1 MMRRK
6 KRELTRLY
14 LKIRSNKFV
23 LNDLTYMPRW
33 FILLI
38 DTSLVAIAYF
48 ISYLLFKST
57 LANLEVQYAYPFI
70 VKYFMY
76 IIVNLI
82 FFMVFRLHYN
92 LVRHSS
98 VLDAV
103 KLFFTLFVAHFTL
116 LSFGYMQHI
125 FTGKSIYHFVV
136 LLLSFMLAFM
146 LMLMFRLT
154 VKYVFERYRGLDKKI
169 PLKRTVVFGV
179 EHQAVGLAEALMK
192 ENPARFNIVGFIDL
206 DSKASDKRIM
216 GLPIFHYVDNLN
228 EIVEDLEFEVL
239 IIATKHLSENQKFA
253 LVETC
258 SQAHIKIFT
267 SNLISDVQDQ
277 DGSGNSRNIRDLKIE
292 DLLQR
297 PTIQLD
303 VAHVAK
309 SLYDKTIFVT
319 GGAGSIGS
327 EIVTQLGIFNPKK
340 IVIIDQAETPMHD
353 LDLMIRSKFPNL
365 KYEIRIGDITDAL
378 DMERIFREHKPHII
392 YHAAAY
398 KHVPMMEK
406 NPIQAVMANVVGVR
420 NVADLAV
427 KYQAERFIFVSTD
440 KAVNPTNI
448 MGATK
453 KIAEIYTQSMFFSL
467 LEQNKNTHLTKFITT
482 RFGNVLGSNG
492 SVVPLFQK
500 QIEKG
505 GPITLTHPEVT
516 RFFMTIPEA
525 CQLVLQAGSL
535 GEGGEIFL
543 FDMGQPIKIL
553 DLAKKMIQLSGLIPN
568 QDIQIKFVGLRP
580 GEKLYEELYDEYA
593 ETVPTHHKKIL
604 KVIDRVPNHQD
615 VLAQLSDLL
624 QFLHVGDCDGIVH
637 QIKTMVPEY
646 HNPNEVGKA
655 VSGE

>member
-1 MMRRK
+1 MMLRKRRQLK
-6 KRELTRLY
+6 RLY
-14 LKIRSNKFV
+14 LKFRSNNFT

-33 FILLI
+33 FILVI
-38 DTSLVAIAYF
+38 DISLVAIAYF
-48 ISYLLFKST
+48 VSYIIFRATLST
-57 LANLEVQYAYPFI
+57 LDIQQSLPFV
-70 VKYFMY
+70 VKYFLY
-76 IIVNLI
+76 IGVNLI
-82 FFMVFRLHYN
+82 FYTLFRLHFN

-103 KLFFTLFVAHFTL
+103 KLFFTLFVSHFVL
-116 LSFGYMQHI
+116 LTIEYSQFI
-125 FTGKSIYHFVV
+125 FTKKSIYHFIV
-136 LLLSFMLAFM
+136 LLLSFMLSFV

-154 VKYVFERYRGLDKKI
+154 VKYVFEKYRGIDKRI
-169 PLKRTVVFGV
+169 ALKKTVVFGV

-192 ENPARFNIVGFIDL
+192 ENPKRFNIVGFLDL
-206 DSKASDKRIM
+206 DAKASDKRIM
-216 GLPIFHYVDNLN
+216 GLPIYHYEDNLA
-228 EIVEDLEFEVL
+228 EILEDLDFEVL
-239 IIATKHLSENQKFA
+239 IIATKHLSEDQKFA
-253 LVETC
+253 LVESC
-258 SQAHIKIFT
+258 SQSHIKIFT
-267 SNLISDVQDQ
+267 SNLISDVNDSEGQ
-277 DGSGNSRNIRDLKIE
+277 GRNIRDLKIE

-303 VAHVAK
+303 VAHVSK

-353 LDLMIRSKFPNL
+353 LDLLLRAKFPNL

-378 DMERIFREHKPHII
+378 DMERIFKAHKPHII

-420 NVADLAV
+420 NMADLAV
-427 KYQAERFIFVSTD
+427 KYNVERFIFVSTD

-453 KIAEIYTQSMFFSL
+453 KIAEIYTQSLFFNL
-467 LEQNKNTHLTKFITT
+467 LAQEKEGLTKFITT

-500 QIEKG
+500 QIEQG

-593 ETVPTHHKKIL
+593 VTVPTHHKKIL
-604 KVIDRVPNHQD
+604 KVIDRVPEHQA

-624 QFLHVGDCDGIVH
+624 QNLHIGDCDGIVE
-637 QIKTMVPEY
+637 QIKKMVPEY
-646 HNPNEVGKA
+646 HNPQEGLKVK
-655 VSGE
+655 E

>member
-6 KRELTRLY
+6 RKELTKFY
-14 LKIRSNKFV
+14 LKIRSNN
-23 LNDLTYMPRW
+23 LILSDLTYMPRW
-33 FILLI
+33 VILLI
-38 DTSLVAIAYF
+38 DTCLVAIAYLV
-48 ISYLLFKST
+48 SYLLFRST
-57 LANLEVQYAYPFI
+57 LANLDIPQVLPFI
-70 VKYFMY
+70 VKYFIY
-76 IIVNLI
+76 ISVNTI
-82 FFMVFRLHYN
+82 FFIIFRLHYN

-103 KLFFTLFVAHFTL
+103 KLFLTLFVAHFTL
-116 LSFGYMQHI
+116 LTIEYGQFLFSE
-125 FTGKSIYHFVV
+125 KSIFHFVT
-136 LLLSFMLAFM
+136 LLLSFMLSFV

-154 VKYVFERYRGLDKKI
+154 VKYVFERYRGLDKKV
-169 PLKRTVVFGV
+169 PLKRTVIFGV

-192 ENPARFNIVGFIDL
+192 ENPARFNIVGFVDL
-206 DSKASDKRIM
+206 DSKVSDKRII
-216 GLPIFHYVDNLN
+216 GLPIYHYIDSLN
-228 EIVEDLEFEVL
+228 ECIEDLDFEVL
-239 IIATKHLSENQKFA
+239 IIATRQLSEAQKFS
-253 LVETC
+253 LVEFC
-258 SQAHIKIFT
+258 SHAHIKIFT
-267 SNLISDVQDQ
+267 SNLISDVNDQ
-277 DGSGNSRNIRDLKIE
+277 DFQGNSRNIRDLKIE

-309 SLYDKTIFVT
+309 SLYDKVIFVT

-327 EIVTQLGIFNPKK
+327 EIVTQLGIFNPRK

-378 DMERIFREHKPHII
+378 DMDRIFREHKPHII

-420 NVADLAV
+420 NIADLSV
-427 KYQAERFIFVSTD
+427 KYKAERFIFVSTD

-453 KIAEIYTQSMFFSL
+453 KIAEIYTQSLFFSL
-467 LEQNKNTHLTKFITT
+467 KDIHANSQTKFITT

-624 QFLHVGDCDGIVH
+624 QFLHIGDCEGIVS
-637 QIKTMVPEY
+637 QIKKMVPEY
-646 HNPNEVGKA
+646 HNPNETKTETVN
-655 VSGE
+655 E

>member
-1 MMRRK
+1 MLRKRRQLK
-6 KRELTRLY
+6 RLY
-14 LKIRSNKFV
+14 LKFRSNNFT

-33 FILLI
+33 FILVI
-38 DTSLVAIAYF
+38 DISLVAIAYF
-48 ISYLLFKST
+48 VSYIIFRATLST
-57 LANLEVQYAYPFI
+57 LDIQQSLPFV
-70 VKYFMY
+70 VKYFLY
-76 IIVNLI
+76 IGVNLI
-82 FFMVFRLHYN
+82 FYTLFRLHFN

-103 KLFFTLFVAHFTL
+103 KLFFTLFVSHFVL
-116 LSFGYMQHI
+116 LTIEYSQFI
-125 FTGKSIYHFVV
+125 FTKKSIYHFIV
-136 LLLSFMLAFM
+136 LLLSFMLSFV

-154 VKYVFERYRGLDKKI
+154 VKYVFEKYRGIDKRI
-169 PLKRTVVFGV
+169 ALKKTVVFGV

-192 ENPARFNIVGFIDL
+192 ENPKRFNIVGFLDL
-206 DSKASDKRIM
+206 DAKASDKRIM
-216 GLPIFHYVDNLN
+216 GLPIYHYEDNLA
-228 EIVEDLEFEVL
+228 EILEDLDFEVL
-239 IIATKHLSENQKFA
+239 IIATKHLSEDQKFA
-253 LVETC
+253 LVESC
-258 SQAHIKIFT
+258 SQSHIKIFT
-267 SNLISDVQDQ
+267 SNLISDVNDSEGQ
-277 DGSGNSRNIRDLKIE
+277 GRNIRDLKIE

-303 VAHVAK
+303 VAHVSK

-353 LDLMIRSKFPNL
+353 LDLLLRAKFPNL

-378 DMERIFREHKPHII
+378 DMERIFKAHKPHII

-420 NVADLAV
+420 NMADLAV
-427 KYQAERFIFVSTD
+427 KYNVERFIFVSTD

-453 KIAEIYTQSMFFSL
+453 KIAEIYTQSLFFSL
-467 LEQNKNTHLTKFITT
+467 LEKEKEGLTKFITT

-500 QIEKG
+500 QIEQG

-593 ETVPTHHKKIL
+593 VTVPTHHKKIL
-604 KVIDRVPNHQD
+604 KVIDRVPEHQA

-624 QFLHVGDCDGIVH
+624 QNLHVGDCEGIVE
-637 QIKTMVPEY
+637 QIKKMVPEY
-646 HNPNEVGKA
+646 HNPQEGLKVK
-655 VSGE
+655 E